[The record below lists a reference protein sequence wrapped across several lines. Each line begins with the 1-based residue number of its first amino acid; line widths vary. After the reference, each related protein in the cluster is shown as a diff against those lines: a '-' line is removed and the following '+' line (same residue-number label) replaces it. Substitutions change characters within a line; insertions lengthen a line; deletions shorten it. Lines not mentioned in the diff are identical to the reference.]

1 MRLGRDGRLE
11 ETTEEAARRNA
22 RPGHE
27 VESAM
32 PEGIEVVAEGQT
44 DTAPSQEPHAHE
56 ATVERLV
63 EGYEEA
69 LAPVSSFGGETPRQR
84 SVRSV
89 AGEAATIEAADDLA
103 RRVGLAR
110 RRLTTW
116 ALTLGS
122 LAIIACA
129 LPGIYLANA
138 RRPTIWFLASIA
150 AVGVSALA
158 VIAVIVVTARALRR
172 FADYGQYLLTST
184 TLDTAM
190 SKALQYGDP
199 RGDGRTGWYLTYS
212 QVLARLE
219 KPGEDESSPPRPP
232 RERPL
237 GATSLP
243 PECRPSTLRHMAT
256 EEAIN
261 RWLRLGLLSESPLL
275 VGEEVRFVFM
285 GKRLRR

>member
-11 ETTEEAARRNA
+11 ETPEETARRNA
-22 RPGHE
+22 ARLGHE
-27 VESAM
+27 VESAK
-32 PEGIEVVAEGQT
+32 PGGTEVVAEGQT
-44 DTAPSQEPHAHE
+44 GPAPSQEPHAHE
-56 ATVERLV
+56 ATIERLV
-63 EGYEEA
+63 EA
-69 LAPVSSFGGETPRQR
+69 PAPVSSIGGETPHHR
-84 SVRSV
+84 SVRST

-110 RRLTTW
+110 QRLTTW

-129 LPGIYLANA
+129 LLGIYLANA
-138 RRPTIWFLASIA
+138 RRPTIWFLASMA
-150 AVGVSALA
+150 ALGVGTLA

-172 FADYGQYLLTST
+172 FADYGQYLLRST

-232 RERPL
+232 REKL
-237 GATSLP
+237 LVGATSLP

-275 VGEEVRFVFM
+275 VGEEVRFVFV